1 MSRLLARTLT
11 IAHLAMAIGSCSISE
26 GTGGLV
32 RAAQAGTSIKTR
44 QDACVQL
51 GLLGDTASVPA
62 LIAMLDN
69 EVLEWCAARSLGQLR
84 DPRAAPA
91 LRSHLRLQRGAMN
104 RMAVSALGEIGGS
117 GALAALDTLQRQLA
131 AEYAVDSAALNA
143 AIAKL
148 RAAPAR

>member
-1 MSRLLARTLT
+1 
-11 IAHLAMAIGSCSISE
+11 
-26 GTGGLV
+26 
-32 RAAQAGTSIKTR
+32 
-44 QDACVQL
+44 
-51 GLLGDTASVPA
+51 
-62 LIAMLDN
+62 
-69 EVLEWCAARSLGQLR
+69 
-84 DPRAAPA
+84 
-91 LRSHLRLQRGAMN
+91 MN